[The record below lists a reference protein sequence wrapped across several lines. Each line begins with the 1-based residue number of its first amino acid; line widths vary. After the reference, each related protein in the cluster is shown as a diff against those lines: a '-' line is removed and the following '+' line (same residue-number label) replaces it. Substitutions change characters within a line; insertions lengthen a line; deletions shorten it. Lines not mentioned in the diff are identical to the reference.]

1 MTPKTFTEK
10 VIAVVQKIPRGSAL
24 TYQQVAERAGNPKA
38 YRVVGTLMRKNYR
51 EDVPCHRVVRSDGT
65 VGEYNRGG
73 SCAKE
78 EKLRAEGYIRS

>member
-10 VIAVVQKIPRGSAL
+10 VIAVVQKIPQGSVL

-38 YRVVGTLMRKNYR
+38 YRVVGTLMRRNFR

-73 SCAKE
+73 SRAKE

>member
-10 VIAVVQKIPRGSAL
+10 VIAVVQKIPQGSVL

-73 SCAKE
+73 SRAKE